1 MKTKNFFLRGLFFY
15 FLLGSLCAIEP
26 NNNLLDGV
34 VAVVNGELIL
44 ASDVKYEVRKRAIQE
59 NSNPSEQFIRNYP
72 RTALLDKM
80 INELVLEQRAKN
92 LQIYIDPIIVQSV
105 MKNIANRGG
114 VNLGQ
119 LRKELER
126 QGLNFYRFKKGIEK
140 ELIFTR
146 LREVEVESQLRVSEY
161 EVDLFLEF
169 HTNNNL
175 SADEV
180 LISQYKVSF
189 EKDTNKKE
197 KNNRKRYATEKRE
210 VLNKKFKNKDSFNEQ
225 ILDGF
230 VSMGWRSYDRLP
242 KIFVKKLQ
250 GLQKGAISEVIESQS
265 GFHILHLND
274 RRSSVLEKKVPTFKA
289 RHILLKVNS
298 QKNENQV
305 QRRAYELH
313 NLLIAGDSFSDLAAN
328 YSEDIASAEKG
339 GELGWA
345 YPGDYVEEFEKA
357 MLKLKP
363 GEISKPVRSTYGYH
377 IIELIDRREE
387 LLSPER
393 QRTMAKLILRKN
405 KLKETTDEWVRELR
419 ANSYVDIKIK
429 KSRL

>member
-197 KNNRKRYATEKRE
+197 KNNR
-210 VLNKKFKNKDSFNEQ
+210 
-225 ILDGF
+225 
-230 VSMGWRSYDRLP
+230 
-242 KIFVKKLQ
+242 
-250 GLQKGAISEVIESQS
+250 
-265 GFHILHLND
+265 
-274 RRSSVLEKKVPTFKA
+274 
-289 RHILLKVNS
+289 
-298 QKNENQV
+298 
-305 QRRAYELH
+305 
-313 NLLIAGDSFSDLAAN
+313 
-328 YSEDIASAEKG
+328 
-339 GELGWA
+339 
-345 YPGDYVEEFEKA
+345 
-357 MLKLKP
+357 
-363 GEISKPVRSTYGYH
+363 
-377 IIELIDRREE
+377 
-387 LLSPER
+387 
-393 QRTMAKLILRKN
+393 
-405 KLKETTDEWVRELR
+405 
-419 ANSYVDIKIK
+419 
-429 KSRL
+429 